1 MKGWNCLRSWQFS
14 SVCYEGFAP
23 VSHSVIRRAARS
35 ANPATRGNIESAEMT
50 NTDRKERKKTMKRT
64 MRHTL
69 SITAGAAV
77 LGAAQAASAQTEIEF
92 WHAFTGRLGDLVAEQ
107 VETFNSSQS
116 DYVVSASHKGNYSET
131 LNAGIAA
138 FRAGEQ
144 PHILMV
150 FEVGTA
156 TMMAA
161 KGAIRPIYQVMVD
174 AGADFDQTAYIG
186 SVKGYYTS
194 PDGNMLSLPFN
205 SSTPVLWVNRDKLK
219 EAGIDPDTDLST
231 WEQVGAVLD
240 ELKEAG
246 VDCPLTTA
254 WQSWIHLENFSAY
267 HDVPFATKGNGFDGT
282 DTELAF
288 NGPAQV
294 AHISAMGEWARDG
307 KFFYAGRR
315 NEGGANFRAG
325 ECALFT
331 ESSAGYAGIK
341 ANAEFDFAVRPL
353 PYWKALTDEPQN
365 TIIGGASLWVMEG
378 HEDEE
383 YKGVAAYL
391 NFLSS
396 TDIQAKWHQDTGY
409 LPITSAAGDRTRE
422 MGFYETNP
430 GTDIA
435 VIQMTAREPT
445 ANSKGLRLGSFDQI
459 RGIIDEELEAVWSGD
474 KDAQAALDS
483 GVERGNVLLRRFER
497 TAR

>member
-1 MKGWNCLRSWQFS
+1 MKLTTS
-14 SVCYEGFAP
+14 SFA
-23 VSHSVIRRAARS
+23 IAATLVS
-35 ANPATRGNIESAEMT
+35 AN
-50 NTDRKERKKTMKRT
+50 
-64 MRHTL
+64 
-69 SITAGAAV
+69 AAF
-77 LGAAQAASAQTEIEF
+77 AQTEIEF

-107 VETFNSSQS
+107 VSTFNASQN
-116 DYVVSASHKGNYSET
+116 DYVVTASHKGNYSET

-144 PHILMV
+144 PEILMV

-161 KGAIRPIYQVMVD
+161 GGAIKPVYEVMGD
-174 AGADFDQTAYIG
+174 GFDQSKYIG

-205 SSTPVLWVNRDKLK
+205 SSTPVLWVNRDKLS

-240 ELKEAG
+240 DLKAAG
-246 VDCPLTTA
+246 VECPLTTA
-254 WQSWIHLENFSAY
+254 WQSWVHLENFSAY
-267 HDVPFATKGNGFDGT
+267 HDTPFATKDNGFGGT

-288 NGPAQV
+288 NGAAQV
-294 AHISAMGEWARDG
+294 AHISAMGQWAQDG
-307 KFFYAGRR
+307 KFIYAGRR

-331 ESSAGYAGIK
+331 ESSAGYAGISSE
-341 ANAEFDFAVRPL
+341 AEFDFEVRPL
-353 PYWKALTDEPQN
+353 PYWKAVADEPQN

-378 HEDEE
+378 HSDEE
-383 YKGVAAYL
+383 YAAVAAFL
-391 NFLSS
+391 DFLSS
-396 TDIQAKWHQDTGY
+396 PEIQAKWHQDTGY
-409 LPITSAAGDRTRE
+409 LPITAEAGELTRE
-422 MGFYETNP
+422 QGFYEANP

-435 VIQMTAREPT
+435 VIQMTAKEPT
-445 ANSKGLRLGSFDQI
+445 GNSKGLRLGSFDQI

-474 KDAQAALDS
+474 KTAEAALTS
-483 GVERGNVLLRRFER
+483 AVERGNALLRRFEQ
-497 TAR
+497 ASQ

>member
-1 MKGWNCLRSWQFS
+1 MKLFTS
-14 SVCYEGFAP
+14 AL
-23 VSHSVIRRAARS
+23 AA
-35 ANPATRGNIESAEMT
+35 
-50 NTDRKERKKTMKRT
+50 
-64 MRHTL
+64 
-69 SITAGAAV
+69 AAV
-77 LGAAQAASAQTEIEF
+77 LGSAQIGFAATEIQF
-92 WHAFTGRLGDLVAEQ
+92 WHAFTGRLGELVAEQ
-107 VETFNSSQS
+107 VDTFNASQ
-116 DYVVSASHKGNYSET
+116 DEYTVVQAHKGNYSET

-161 KGAIRPIYQVMVD
+161 GGAIKPVYEVMGD
-174 AGADFDQTAYIG
+174 GFDQSKYIG

-205 SSTPVLWVNRDKLK
+205 SSTPVLWVNRDKLT
-219 EAGIDPDTDLST
+219 EAGIDPDTPMET
-231 WEQVGAVLD
+231 WEQVGGVLD
-240 ELKEAG
+240 TLKTAG
-246 VDCPLTTA
+246 VDCPMTTA

-267 HDVPFATKGNGFDGT
+267 HDTPFATKDNGFAGT

-288 NGPAQV
+288 NSAAQV
-294 AHISAMGEWARDG
+294 AHISAMGQWAQDG
-307 KFFYAGRR
+307 KFIYAGRR

-341 ANAEFDFAVRPL
+341 AEAEFDFEVRPL
-353 PYWKALTDEPQN
+353 PYWEAVASEPQN

-378 HEDEE
+378 HEDAE
-383 YKGVAAYL
+383 YAGVAAFMD
-391 NFLSS
+391 FLS
-396 TDIQAKWHQDTGY
+396 TADIQAKWHQDTGY
-409 LPITSAAGDRTRE
+409 LPITLEAGDKTRE
-422 MGFYETNP
+422 MGFYDENP

-435 VIQMTAREPT
+435 VIQMTAKDPT

-459 RGIIDEELEAVWSGD
+459 RGIIDEELEAVWTGD
-474 KDAQAALDS
+474 KDAQTALDS
-483 GVERGNVLLRRFER
+483 AVERGNALLRRFEQ
-497 TAR
+497 ASQ

>member
-1 MKGWNCLRSWQFS
+1 MKST
-14 SVCYEGFAP
+14 
-23 VSHSVIRRAARS
+23 VSALAIVAAMVS
-35 ANPATRGNIESAEMT
+35 ADVAY
-50 NTDRKERKKTMKRT
+50 
-64 MRHTL
+64 
-69 SITAGAAV
+69 
-77 LGAAQAASAQTEIEF
+77 AQTEIEF
-92 WHAFTGRLGDLVAEQ
+92 WHAFTGRLGELVAEQ
-107 VETFNSSQS
+107 VDTFNASQS
-116 DYVVSASHKGNYSET
+116 DYKVVESHKGNYSET

-144 PHILMV
+144 PELLMV

-161 KGAIRPIYQVMVD
+161 EGAVRPVFEVMGD
-174 AGADFDQTAYIG
+174 DFDQDAYIG

-194 PDGNMLSLPFN
+194 PDGDMLSFPYN
-205 SSTPVLWVNRDKLK
+205 SSTPVLWVNRDLLQ
-219 EAGIDPDTDLST
+219 ANGIDPDVDLST
-231 WEQVGAVLD
+231 WENVGEVLD
-240 ELKEAG
+240 SLAAAG

-254 WQSWIHLENFSAY
+254 WQSWIHLENMSAY
-267 HDVPFATKGNGFDGT
+267 HDTPFATQDNGFGGT

-288 NGPAQV
+288 NSPAQV
-294 AHISAMGEWARDG
+294 AHIGAMGEWAQDG
-307 KFFYAGRR
+307 KFIYAGRR

-341 ANAEFDFAVRPL
+341 AEAEFDFEVRPL
-353 PYWKALTDEPQN
+353 PYWSALKDEPQN

-378 HEDEE
+378 HTDEE
-383 YKGVAAYL
+383 YEAVAAFL

-409 LPITSAAGDRTRE
+409 LPITGAASEATRE
-422 MGFYETNP
+422 MGFYDENP

-435 VIQMTAREPT
+435 VIQMTANEPT
-445 ANSKGLRLGSFDQI
+445 GNSKGLRLGSFDQI
-459 RGIIDEELEAVWSGD
+459 RGIIDEELEAVWAGD

-483 GVERGNVLLRRFER
+483 AVERGNALLRRFER
-497 TAR
+497 ANN

>member
-1 MKGWNCLRSWQFS
+1 MKEMLYANVGHAGQARLRKPTAQGS
-14 SVCYEGFAP
+14 
-23 VSHSVIRRAARS
+23 
-35 ANPATRGNIESAEMT
+35 N
-50 NTDRKERKKTMKRT
+50 T
-64 MRHTL
+64 MRKSLTTLALVGSL
-69 SITAGAAV
+69 SITSMPAFAA
-77 LGAAQAASAQTEIEF
+77 TEVQF
-92 WHAFTGRLGDLVAEQ
+92 WHAFTGRLGELVAEQ
-107 VETFNSSQS
+107 VSTFNASQS
-116 DYVVSASHKGNYSET
+116 DYTVVANHKGNYSET

-156 TMMAA
+156 TMMGA
-161 KGAIRPIYQVMVD
+161 KGAIKPVYEVMAE
-174 AGADFDQTAYIG
+174 AGADFDQGAYIG
-186 SVKGYYTS
+186 SVKGYYTTT
-194 PDGNMLSLPFN
+194 DGQMLSLPFN
-205 SSTPVLWVNRDKLK
+205 SSTPVLWVNRNKLS

-231 WEQVGAVLD
+231 WQKVGDTLD
-240 ELKEAG
+240 ALKAAG

-267 HDVPFATKGNGFDGT
+267 HNVAFATKGNGFGGL
-282 DTELAF
+282 DTELSF
-288 NGPAQV
+288 NSPTQV
-294 AHISAMGEWARDG
+294 KHIETMGAWAKDG

-341 ANAEFDFAVRPL
+341 SEAQFDFEVRPL
-353 PYWKALTDEPQN
+353 PYWEGAEGAPQN

-378 HEDEE
+378 HEADA
-383 YKGVAAYL
+383 YKGVAAFL
-391 NFLSS
+391 SFLSS

-409 LPITSAAGDRTRE
+409 LPITLAAGDKTRE
-422 MGFYETNP
+422 MGFYEENP

-435 VIQMTAREPT
+435 VIQMTAKQPT
-445 ANSKGLRLGSFDQI
+445 ENSKGLRLGSFDQI

-474 KDAQAALDS
+474 KDARPHS
-483 GVERGNVLLRRFER
+483 
-497 TAR
+497 TAP